1 MILSFLLLFSI
12 PMIFVIINKKLSILK
27 KVLII
32 IGYYILIFG
41 FLTYFFID
49 GFERGREE
57 RIMEQR
63 QFDIEQIK

>member
-1 MILSFLLLFSI
+1 MILPFLLLFSI
-12 PMIFVIINKKLSILK
+12 PMLFIVINKKLSILK

-41 FLTYFFID
+41 LLTYFFID